1 MAFAIVG
8 GVDVGGCQLG
18 WSTRADVMGDD
29 AVEWVFA
36 VNQRCGEVGSRHARG
51 VESRHGKV
59 DVVEGLLE
67 VSVAC
72 DGCVGVASR
81 CSGAEELRV
90 DVACSGSIR

>member
-18 WSTRADVMGDD
+18 WSTRADVVGDD
-29 AVEWVFA
+29 TVEWVFV
-36 VNQRCGEVGSRHARG
+36 VNRQRGEVGSRHVGG
-51 VESRHGKV
+51 VESQCGKV

-72 DGCVGVASR
+72 DGCVRVASR
-81 CSGAEELRV
+81 CSGAEEL
-90 DVACSGSIR
+90 